1 MLMEN
6 YKQYSNDEIVRLV
19 IKYLGEGLSPEE
31 KGEFQAWM
39 DTDPENRALVDRLQQ
54 EEEVAEL
61 YPVYKSFDTCRA
73 WSRVHGKLFRRRNLI
88 WRGVAAA
95 VVVMGFLAYGLLN
108 RQEPQPEI
116 VVAER
121 VLLPGNG
128 QVSLTLGSGQ
138 KVELNRTNSRMIQV
152 DSNLKIKE
160 DSGLVAYQHIA
171 GLAGKEKHTLTVG
184 RGAEYRLK
192 LDDGTLVHLNADSKL
207 IYPVSFGADKRE
219 VILEGE
225 AFFEVTKDSERPFVV
240 HCPDYDVQVLGTS
253 FNISAYPEEDFSHTT
268 LVEGKVD
275 VVRKGEACRLAPGY
289 QAYEKSGNLEIRKV
303 NPSAYVSWR
312 DDRFGFDNESL
323 EVVMRK
329 LARWYDMEVF
339 FANSDIR
346 KIRFSG
352 YLPKYSNV
360 TDIFNILELTA
371 NVSFS
376 LKGRVVTVMGKK

>member
-6 YKQYSNDEIVRLV
+6 YKQYSNDEIIRLV

-31 KGEFQAWM
+31 REAFQVWM

-61 YPVYKSFDTCRA
+61 YPVYKSFDTYRA

-95 VVVMGFLAYGLLN
+95 VVVMGFLAYGLLT
-108 RQEPQPEI
+108 RQESQPEML
-116 VVAER
+116 VAER

-128 QVSLTLGSGQ
+128 QVSLTFGSGRE
-138 KVELNRTNSRMIQV
+138 VELNRTNSRMIQV
-152 DSNLKIKE
+152 DSNLKVKE

-171 GLAGKEKHTLTVG
+171 GLTGKEKHTLTVG

-207 IYPVSFGADKRE
+207 IYPVCFGTGQRE

-225 AFFEVTKDSERPFVV
+225 AFFEVTKDRERPFVV

-275 VVRKGEACRLAPGY
+275 VVRKGEVYRLAPGF
-289 QAYEKSGNLEIRKV
+289 QMYEKSGVMEIRKV
-303 NPSAYVSWR
+303 NPLAYVSWR
-312 DDRFGFDNESL
+312 DDRFGFDDESL
-323 EVVMRK
+323 DVVMRK
-329 LARWYDMEVF
+329 LARWYNIEVF
-339 FANSDIR
+339 FANSGIR
-346 KIRFSG
+346 EIRFSG
-352 YLPKYSNV
+352 YLPKYSNI
-360 TDIFNILELTA
+360 TNILNILELTA

-376 LKGRVVTVMGKK
+376 LKGRVVTVIGKE

>member
-6 YKQYSNDEIVRLV
+6 CKQYTNNEVIRLV
-19 IKYLGEGLSPEE
+19 TKYLGEVLSPEE
-31 KGEFQAWM
+31 QEEFQAWI
-39 DTDPENRALVDRLQQ
+39 DADPENRALVERLQQ
-54 EEEVAEL
+54 EGKMAEL
-61 YPVYKSFDTCRA
+61 YSVYKSFDTCRA
-73 WSRVHGKLFRRRNLI
+73 WSRVHGKLFRRRNMI

-95 VVVMGFLAYGLLN
+95 VVVMGFLAYGLWV
-108 RQEPQPEI
+108 RQDRHSEV
-116 VVAER
+116 VVAEG
-121 VLLPGNG
+121 VVLPGNG
-128 QVSLTLGSGQ
+128 QVSLTLGSGL

-152 DSNLKIKE
+152 DSNLKVKE
-160 DSGLVAYQHIA
+160 DSGLVAYQHVA

-207 IYPVSFGADKRE
+207 IYPVSFGTNMRE

-225 AFFEVTKDSERPFVV
+225 AFFEVTKNSERPFVV
-240 HCPDYDVQVLGTS
+240 HCPNYDVQVWGTS
-253 FNISAYPEEDFSHTT
+253 FNISVYPEEDFSHTT

-275 VVRKGEACRLAPGY
+275 VVGKGQVCRLAPGY
-289 QAYEKSGNLEIRKV
+289 QAYEKSGNLEVRKV
-303 NPSAYVSWR
+303 NPLAYVSWR

-329 LARWYDMEVF
+329 LARWYNIEVF

-346 KIRFSG
+346 KICFSG
-352 YLPKYSNV
+352 YLPKYGDI

-376 LKGRVVTVMGKK
+376 LKGHVVTVMGKK